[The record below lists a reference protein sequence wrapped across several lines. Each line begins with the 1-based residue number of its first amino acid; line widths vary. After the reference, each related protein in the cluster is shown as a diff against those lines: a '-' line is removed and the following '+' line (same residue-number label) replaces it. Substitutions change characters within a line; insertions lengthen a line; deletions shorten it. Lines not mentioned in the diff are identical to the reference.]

1 MFFQDW
7 LVSLEDY
14 FEWFSVPE
22 NRKVRFVK
30 LKLKGAARAWWGNI
44 EEQLSRTHQPPIQD
58 WVEMKARLETKYLPA
73 NYEQLVYED
82 MLRWMQGLTMSVDH
96 YTKKFY
102 DLSVR
107 SQAME
112 TDQQTLARYLR
123 GLRSDIRRNMFTAKL
138 FSVDEAYQLALQ
150 LEKQQAINKG
160 KLSREWAG
168 TSKPISLQNTDGG
181 NRNVVR
187 NTPSYGDQSTTST
200 YTSGPQCYKCKGFG
214 HFAAVC
220 PTKEKKGDVCF

>member
-1 MFFQDW
+1 
-7 LVSLEDY
+7 
-14 FEWFSVPE
+14 
-22 NRKVRFVK
+22 
-30 LKLKGAARAWWGNI
+30 
-44 EEQLSRTHQPPIQD
+44 
-58 WVEMKARLETKYLPA
+58 MKARLETKYLPA

-187 NTPSYGDQSTTST
+187 NTPSYGDQSTTNT